1 MDLKDLAYRFWEAP
15 VQKLF
20 SDIRAS
26 AFPRI
31 EVPQHIAEELN
42 KHLVSAAG
50 VCSSQWDSSQP
61 VLYRARKNHYGQLEK
76 FTGANMGPPPS
87 DAASAGRAQPAG
99 VAMLYLAD
107 TVQTAIAEVKP
118 DTREYLTV
126 GTFRVRSGSTLRVLD
141 LTRFDPAL
149 LSYPLRERFELIEL
163 SRRAF
168 SAPVHPSDPRKY
180 HAHAYFVQK
189 VRDLGYDGIGYQSA
203 VEENGRCFAFFDS
216 SHFRCTQTRL
226 HQALSVSVRSER
238 VSFSLLEKQ
247 HIASLKS
254 KRKVTREKP

>member
-1 MDLKDLAYRFWEAP
+1 MDLKDLAYRFWESP

-20 SDIRAS
+20 SEIRSS

-31 EVPQHIAEELN
+31 EVPPHIAEQLD
-42 KHLVSAAG
+42 KRLVSAAR
-50 VCSSQWDSSQP
+50 VCTSQWDSSQL
-61 VLYRARKNHYGQLEK
+61 VLYRARKNDYGQLEK
-76 FTGANMGPPPS
+76 FASADMGPPPA
-87 DAASAGRAQPAG
+87 DGASAGRAQPAG

-118 DTREYLTV
+118 DVGEYLTV
-126 GTFRVRSGSTLRVLD
+126 GTFRVKSGSTLKVLD
-141 LTRFDPAL
+141 LTQFDTAL
-149 LSYPLRERFELIEL
+149 LSAPLREQSDLIGL
-163 SRRAF
+163 SRHAF
-168 SAPVHPSDPRKY
+168 SAPVHPGDPRKY

-203 VEENGRCFAFFDS
+203 VQEKGRCFAFFDS

-238 VSFSLLEKQ
+238 VNFSLLEKQ
-247 HIASLKS
+247 HIAKQKP
-254 KRKVTREKP
+254 KRKVIRGKP